1 MRRTRLESSSKGMQS
16 ESLPVLDS
24 PFLEQVD
31 EVLRE
36 ERAFLLE
43 IGNL

>member
-1 MRRTRLESSSKGMQS
+1 MQS

-43 IGNL
+43 IGSL

>member
-1 MRRTRLESSSKGMQS
+1 MQS
-16 ESLPVLDS
+16 DSLPVLDS

-36 ERAFLLE
+36 EKAFLLE
-43 IGNL
+43 IGIL